1 MTQYDRIVDRQ
12 RRLLAAEKWA
22 KTVYQLYA
30 HDGVIE
36 TQYNN
41 GDVYYEQT
49 ENHPEGPK
57 KYWIR
62 GNMTED
68 KLLSKFG
75 RHVADENA
83 YIEKA
88 ADGQLGSASGLKL
101 EILDILQNYF

>member
-1 MTQYDRIVDRQ
+1 MTQYDRVVDRQ

-36 TQYNN
+36 TQYFN
-41 GDVYYEQT
+41 GDVHYEQT

-57 KYWIR
+57 KYWVR

-68 KLLSKFG
+68 ELLSKFG

-83 YIEKA
+83 YIQREWYK
-88 ADGQLGSASGLKL
+88 
-101 EILDILQNYF
+101 